1 MVSFHPEAKKQESSW
16 VAYCR
21 REGKTTIMTRER
33 FEMQK
38 IGRGSKE
45 RGGGSVKH
53 FYRGVL
59 VLAIIAYKLMIVRYL
74 KATTR
79 AMLPRA

>member
-1 MVSFHPEAKKQESSW
+1 MWITVAHGFLPSRGKKKQESSW
-16 VAYCR
+16 VAYCG

-38 IGRGSKE
+38 IGRGSRE

-53 FYRGVL
+53 VYGGVL
-59 VLAIIAYKLMIVRYL
+59 VLTIIA
-74 KATTR
+74 
-79 AMLPRA
+79 